1 MTWRECAGRSSARR
15 GPIRAAIAAMAMTVA
30 LSACASSAPS
40 DVYDPW
46 EPLNR
51 TVFGLNELVDL
62 MVIEPASIVYGHLPS
77 PVRTGVRNVLNNLKE
92 PVTFMNAGLQGNG
105 ETAGTALGRFMIN
118 TLVGM
123 GGLFDLASEFGYER
137 RVEDFGQTLG
147 HWGVGPGPFLML
159 PLLGPSTV
167 RDTAGMGVDFLAT
180 QPLPPNLGTEASIA
194 VRAVDGVDTRE
205 RLTPV
210 INDVRANSLDPYAT
224 FRSAY
229 LQRRAAEIRN
239 GSATGDDAAYEEI
252 FNEPDPATEE

>member
-1 MTWRECAGRSSARR
+1 MTWRKRAAPRPARG
-15 GPIRAAIAAMAMTVA
+15 GPIRAATTVLTTALA
-30 LSACASSAPS
+30 LSACASSPQS

-46 EPLNR
+46 EPFNR
-51 TVFGLNELVDL
+51 TVFGLNELIDL
-62 MVIEPASIVYGHLPS
+62 MVVEPASIVYGHLPS
-77 PVRTGVRNVLNNLKE
+77 PVRTGVRNVLDNLKE

-118 TLVGM
+118 TLVGI
-123 GGLFDLASEFGYER
+123 GGLFDLATEFGYER

-147 HWGVGPGPFLML
+147 HWGVAPGPFLML

-167 RDTAGMGVDFLAT
+167 RDTAGMGIDFLAT
-180 QPLPPNLGTEASIA
+180 QPLPPNLGTEGSIA
-194 VRAVDGVDTRE
+194 VRALDGVDMRE

-239 GSATGDDAAYEEI
+239 GRPTGDDPAYEEI
-252 FNEPDPATEE
+252 FNEPDPAAED